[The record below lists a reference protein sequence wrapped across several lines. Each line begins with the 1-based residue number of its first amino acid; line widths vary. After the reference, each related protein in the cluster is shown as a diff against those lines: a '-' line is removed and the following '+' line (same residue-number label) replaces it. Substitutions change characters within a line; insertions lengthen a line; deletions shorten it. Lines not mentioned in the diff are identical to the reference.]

1 MAKHTNPIALAAD
14 ILHCSDGL
22 MRPYPEAAAFLGI
35 GRSKMFELM
44 SKGTVPTVRVSDGGP
59 RRIPKAALVRYLDA
73 RVVARDR

>member
-1 MAKHTNPIALAAD
+1 
-14 ILHCSDGL
+14 

-44 SKGTVPTVRVSDGGP
+44 SKGTVPTVRVFDGGP
-59 RRIPKAALVRYLDA
+59 RRIPKAALIRYLDA